1 MIFTPPIYARTDD
14 MMSILK
20 MASETRTRMTTRNGQ
35 VIRMSCTFSPLDG
48 MSIGMSLVQARR
60 RGELPI
66 SGGVHRMVCHLYF
79 STPLHYWAL
88 SLAALLHPTTLQVS
102 LKLLATRV

>member
-1 MIFTPPIYARTDD
+1 
-14 MMSILK
+14 
-20 MASETRTRMTTRNGQ
+20 MTTRNGQ

-66 SGGVHRMVCHLYF
+66 SGGVHRMVSHLYF
-79 STPLHYWAL
+79 
-88 SLAALLHPTTLQVS
+88 
-102 LKLLATRV
+102 

>member
-1 MIFTPPIYARTDD
+1 MLREIRPAILMVILFTVLLGLVYP
-14 MMSILK
+14 LG
-20 MASETRTRMTTRNGQ
+20 MTGISQVLFPWQANGSLLTRNGQ

-66 SGGVHRMVCHLYF
+66 SGGVHRMVSHLYF
-79 STPLHYWAL
+79 
-88 SLAALLHPTTLQVS
+88 
-102 LKLLATRV
+102 